1 MLIFHSAEEHSA
13 RRHFVVSIN
22 LNNFLPSVILRSVIL
37 LCHSNY
43 CNFDVVVLIVILPNV
58 MAPTSSLP
66 FFISIHLKQNRLDG
80 ATRKSLKIERRAF

>member
-37 LCHSNY
+37 LCHSN
-43 CNFDVVVLIVILPNV
+43 CHFAVVVLIVIFPNV

-80 ATRKSLKIERRAF
+80 ATRKSLKIERSAF